1 MPNLLFL
8 GSNSAGLRAFAT
20 ARRLGCRS
28 SLVVPVLPGPDR
40 YMLGGGW
47 SVEELR
53 RLPDGPDEVTSAPG
67 LDDDLYELAAD
78 LHARTPFDAV
88 LTTADETAEYANE
101 AALRLGLPA
110 NDRTA
115 MHTACFKQ
123 LCRARL
129 DETGLP
135 NARTAVART
144 RSAVPRV
151 AAEIGYPCVVKPVRS
166 AGKEGVAIL
175 AGPSDALGYAGGSD
189 GPPGP
194 WLVEEYLDGEL
205 YSAEVL
211 CLDGTTHLLGVTH
224 RRRDAL
230 NPLLEAAAVFPAEL
244 DADRHAAV
252 RRFVTEL
259 FGALRLTVGVF
270 HVEYIHTARGPILV
284 EVNARMMGGSAPLS
298 FLAVTGTDPYELLIN
313 AYLCPDS
320 VRVPDAAD
328 GGSVAFVLG
337 ARRAGVAPADAEEEL
352 ARLAE
357 RFDFLHQRHSIRNGE
372 PVRGMVSNVT
382 AVGGYCNYAESSA
395 AAFEAYLQ
403 FTRSAERVL
412 GLPLVCP

>member
-8 GSNSAGLRAFAT
+8 GSNSTGLRAFAT
-20 ARRLGCRS
+20 ARRLGHRS
-28 SLVVPVLPGPDR
+28 TLVVPVLPGPDPL
-40 YMLGGGW
+40 MLGGGR

-53 RLPDGPDEVTSAPG
+53 RLPDGPDEVIQGPE
-67 LDDDLYELAAD
+67 LDDGLYEVAAE
-78 LHARTPFDAV
+78 LHARTPFAAV
-88 LTTADETAEYANE
+88 LTTADEAAEYANE

-115 MHTACFKQ
+115 FTTACFKQ

-129 DETGLP
+129 DEAGLP

-144 RSAVPRV
+144 RAAVPPV
-151 AAEIGYPCVVKPVRS
+151 AAEIGFPCVVKPARS
-166 AGKEGVAIL
+166 SGKEGVAIL
-175 AGPSDALGYAGGSD
+175 AEPSDAVSYASGSD

-194 WLVEEYLDGEL
+194 WLVEEHLDGEL

-211 CLDGTTHLLGVTH
+211 CLEGAAHLLGVTH

-244 DADRHAAV
+244 STDRHAAV

-259 FGALRLTVGVF
+259 FDALGLAMGVF

-298 FLAVTGTDPYELLIN
+298 FLAVTGTDPYELLIDS
-313 AYLCPDS
+313 YLSPAS
-320 VRVPDAAD
+320 VRVPDTVN

-337 ARRAGVAPADAEEEL
+337 ARRPGVAPADAEEGL
-352 ARLAE
+352 ARLVE
-357 RFDFLHQRHSIRNGE
+357 RFEFLHSRHSIRNGG
-372 PVRGMVSNVT
+372 PVRAMVSNVT

-395 AAFEAYLQ
+395 AAFAAYLE
-403 FTRSAERVL
+403 FTRGAEQVL
-412 GLPLVCP
+412 GLPLVSP

>member
-8 GSNSAGLRAFAT
+8 GTNSAGLRAFAT
-20 ARRLGCRS
+20 ARRLGYRS
-28 SLVVPVLPGPDR
+28 TLVVPVLPGPDPV
-40 YMLGGGW
+40 MLGGGR

-53 RLPDGPDEVTSAPG
+53 RLPDGPDEVLSAPA
-67 LDDDLYELAAD
+67 LDDGLYELAAE
-78 LHARTPFDAV
+78 LHARTPFAAV
-88 LTTADETAEYANE
+88 LTTADEAAEYANE

-115 MHTACFKQ
+115 MDTACFKQ

-129 DETGLP
+129 DEAGLP
-135 NARTAVART
+135 NARTAVAPT

-151 AAEIGYPCVVKPVRS
+151 AAGIGFPCVVKPARS
-166 AGKEGVAIL
+166 SGKEGVAIL

-189 GPPGP
+189 GPAGP
-194 WLVEEYLDGEL
+194 WLIEEYLDGEL

-211 CLDGTTHLLGVTH
+211 CLDGTAQLLGVTH

-244 DADRHAAV
+244 DAGRHAEV
-252 RRFVTEL
+252 RRFVAEL
-259 FGALRLTVGVF
+259 FGALGLSVGVF

-298 FLAVTGTDPYELLIN
+298 FLAVTGTDPYELLIH
-313 AYLCPDS
+313 AFLSPAS
-320 VRVPDAAD
+320 VRVPDVAN

-337 ARRAGVAPADAEEEL
+337 ARQAGVAPADAEEGL
-352 ARLAE
+352 ARLAG

-372 PVRGMVSNVT
+372 PIRGMVSNVT

-395 AAFEAYLQ
+395 AAFAAYLE
-403 FTRSAERVL
+403 FTSGAEQVL
-412 GLPLVCP
+412 GLPLVSP